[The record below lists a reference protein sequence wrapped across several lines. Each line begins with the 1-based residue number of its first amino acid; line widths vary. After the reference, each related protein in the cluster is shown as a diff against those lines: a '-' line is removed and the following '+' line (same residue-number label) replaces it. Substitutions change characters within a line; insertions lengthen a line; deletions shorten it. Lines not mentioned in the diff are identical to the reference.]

1 MDIKKHSVIYGGKE
15 LVIESGKLARQAL
28 ASCTA
33 RYGDT
38 QILATVVKSPEAREG
53 IDFFPLMVEYEER
66 LYAAGKIKG
75 SRFIKREGR
84 PTDEAILNARMVDR
98 SIRPLFNEE
107 SREDIQIILTV
118 LSIDQQNAPDIVSLL
133 AASAALSM
141 SGLDWKGPI
150 AGAKIGEKDGS
161 FIFNPTLEEL
171 EESNFNIT
179 IAGTENKVIM
189 IEAGAKEVK
198 EDVMIEAIKFAQSK
212 FEPLLTLLKE
222 IKADVKTLGIKTQ
235 PIEDDIST
243 YRLQKKAEEK
253 EIIEKAEK
261 WLSLNI
267 NEYLFG
273 EIKKTKEEKNEAAE
287 KIKKDLRQYVLS
299 LLPKNENGE
308 KIIQELNENHN
319 EKLIKKTLELVDK
332 SIKHTVT
339 KMIIE
344 EEKRIDGR
352 KLDEIRPLFIEV
364 GLIPRTHGSGL
375 FTRGQTQ
382 VLSIVTLGSPGD
394 EQILDTM
401 ELDEKKRYM
410 HHYNFPPF
418 SVGEAK
424 PLRGTSRREIGHGA
438 LAEKA
443 ILPVLPQ
450 DKEKFPYTIRVV
462 SEVLGSN
469 GSSSMGSTCGSSLS
483 LMDAGVPIKTPVAGI
498 AMGLASDNQGKWKV
512 ITDLQDVEDG
522 DGGMD
527 FKIAGTKD
535 GITAIQMDTKTDGLT
550 EEIIAQTFA
559 QGREARLRILEEM
572 NKVIKEPRADLSP
585 YAPRITSFMINPDKI
600 REVIGPGGKVI
611 NEIIDNT
618 GVTIDI
624 EDSGLV
630 MVCSA
635 DAEASKKAV
644 EWILNIVKEV
654 EAGEEYLGKVTRIMD
669 FGAFVE
675 VLPKQ
680 EGLVHVSELAPYRVN
695 HPSDIVQI
703 GDMIQVKV
711 LEIDSMGRINLSHK
725 ATAEGAKREK
735 PAGYQEQTSRP
746 KPKFNDR
753 HERGGGRQNKW

>member
-1 MDIKKHSVIYGGKE
+1 
-15 LVIESGKLARQAL
+15 
-28 ASCTA
+28 
-33 RYGDT
+33 
-38 QILATVVKSPEAREG
+38 
-53 IDFFPLMVEYEER
+53 
-66 LYAAGKIKG
+66 
-75 SRFIKREGR
+75 
-84 PTDEAILNARMVDR
+84 
-98 SIRPLFNEE
+98 
-107 SREDIQIILTV
+107 
-118 LSIDQQNAPDIVSLL
+118 
-133 AASAALSM
+133 
-141 SGLDWKGPI
+141 
-150 AGAKIGEKDGS
+150 
-161 FIFNPTLEEL
+161 
-171 EESNFNIT
+171 
-179 IAGTENKVIM
+179 
-189 IEAGAKEVK
+189 
-198 EDVMIEAIKFAQSK
+198 
-212 FEPLLTLLKE
+212 
-222 IKADVKTLGIKTQ
+222 
-235 PIEDDIST
+235 
-243 YRLQKKAEEK
+243 
-253 EIIEKAEK
+253 
-261 WLSLNI
+261 
-267 NEYLFG
+267 
-273 EIKKTKEEKNEAAE
+273 
-287 KIKKDLRQYVLS
+287 
-299 LLPKNENGE
+299 
-308 KIIQELNENHN
+308 
-319 EKLIKKTLELVDK
+319 
-332 SIKHTVT
+332 
-339 KMIIE
+339 MIIE
-344 EEKRIDGR
+344 EGKRIDGR
-352 KLDEIRPLFIEV
+352 KLDEIRPLYIEV

-418 SVGEAK
+418 SVGETS
-424 PLRGTSRREIGHGA
+424 PLRGTSRREVGHGA

-443 ILPVLPQ
+443 MTPVLPQ

-483 LMDAGVPIKTPVAGI
+483 LMDAGVPIKTHVAGI
-498 AMGLASDNQGKWKV
+498 AMGLASDNQGGWKV

-527 FKIAGTKD
+527 FKITGTKD
-535 GITAIQMDTKTDGLT
+535 GITAIQMDTKTEGLSSQ
-550 EEIIAQTFA
+550 IIEQTFK
-559 QGREARLRILEEM
+559 QGLEARLRILEEM
-572 NKVIKEPRADLSP
+572 NRVIPEPRADLSP

-644 EWILNIVKEV
+644 EWIMNIVKEV
-654 EAGEEYLGKVTRIMD
+654 EVGEEYLGRVTRIMD

-703 GDMIQVKV
+703 GDMIYVKV

-725 ATAEGAKREK
+725 ATDEGAKREM
-735 PAGYQEQTSRP
+735 PAGYQEQAPRS
-746 KPKFNDR
+746 KPRFNDR
-753 HERGGGRQNKW
+753 HERGGGRQNRW

>member
-1 MDIKKHSVIYGGKE
+1 MDIKRYSVEYGGRE
-15 LVIESGKLARQAL
+15 LTIETGKLANQAL
-28 ASCTA
+28 ASCTVQ
-33 RYGDT
+33 YGDT
-38 QILATVVKSPEAREG
+38 QILATVVKSEEARQG
-53 IDFFPLMVEYEER
+53 IDFFPLMVDYEER

-84 PTDEAILNARMVDR
+84 PTDEAILSARMVDR

-118 LSIDQQNAPDIVSLL
+118 LSIDQQNAPDIVALI

-141 SGLDWKGPI
+141 SGIDWRGPI
-150 AGAKIGEKDGS
+150 AGAGIAEKDGN
-161 FIFNPTLEEL
+161 FIFNPTAEEL
-171 EESNFNIT
+171 AESNLDIT
-179 IAGTENKVIM
+179 VAGTADKIIM
-189 IEAGAKEVK
+189 IEAGCKEVK
-198 EDVMIEAIKFAQSK
+198 ENKMIEAIKFAQTN
-212 FEPLLTLLKE
+212 FGPLLTLLQK
-222 IKADVKTLGIKTQ
+222 IKAETAPIAIDSSQNNAEKT
-235 PIEDDIST
+235 
-243 YRLQKKAEEK
+243 
-253 EIIEKAEK
+253 EIIEKAKK
-261 WLSLNI
+261 WLSENI
-267 NEYLFG
+267 NAYLFD
-273 EIKKTKEEKNEAAE
+273 EIKKTKEEKNKTAK
-287 KIKKDLRQYVLS
+287 KIENDLKELLLS
-299 LLPKNENGE
+299 TFPREENADPRL
-308 KIIQELNENHN
+308 QELTNAHN
-319 EKLIKKTLELVDK
+319 AKLIKEACSLVDAA
-332 SIKHTVT
+332 IKHEVSR
-339 KMIIE
+339 MIIE
-344 EEKRIDGR
+344 EERRIDGR
-352 KLDEIRPLFIEV
+352 KLDEIRPLYIEA

-382 VLSIVTLGSPGD
+382 VLSLVTLGSPGD

-424 PLRGTSRREIGHGA
+424 PLRGTSRREVGHGA

-443 ILPVLPQ
+443 LMPVLPQ

-483 LMDAGVPIKTPVAGI
+483 LMDAGVPIKAPVAGI
-498 AMGLASDNQGKWKV
+498 AMGLASDSAGRWKV

-522 DGGMD
+522 NGGMD
-527 FKIAGTKD
+527 FKITGTKD
-535 GITAIQMDTKTDGLT
+535 GITAIQMDTKTEGLT
-550 EEIIAQTFA
+550 SEMIEQTFK
-559 QGREARLRILEEM
+559 QGLEARLRILEEM
-572 NKVIKEPRADLSP
+572 GKVIAEPRADLSP

-630 MVCSA
+630 MVCSS

-644 EWILNIVKEV
+644 EWIQNIVKEV
-654 EAGEEYLGKVTRIMD
+654 EVGEEYLGKVTRIMD

-680 EGLVHVSELAPYRVN
+680 EGLVHVSELAPFRVN
-695 HPSDIVQI
+695 HPQDIVHV
-703 GDMIQVKV
+703 GDMIKVKV
-711 LEIDSMGRINLSHK
+711 IEIDSMGRINLSHK
-725 ATAEGAKREK
+725 ATQEGAKREMPK
-735 PAGYQEQTSRP
+735 GYEAQPPRPSRP
-746 KPKFNDR
+746 RFNDR
-753 HERGGGRQNKW
+753 HERGGGRQYRW

>member
-1 MDIKKHSVIYGGKE
+1 MDIKRYSVDYGGRE
-15 LVIESGKLARQAL
+15 LTIETGKLANQAL
-28 ASCTA
+28 ASCA
-33 RYGDT
+33 VQYGDT
-38 QILATVVKSPEAREG
+38 QILATVVKSEEARQG
-53 IDFFPLMVEYEER
+53 IDFFPLMVDYEER

-118 LSIDQQNAPDIVSLL
+118 LSIDQQNAPDIVALI

-141 SGLDWKGPI
+141 SGIDWRGPI
-150 AGAKIGEKDGS
+150 AGARIAEKEGDL
-161 FIFNPTLEEL
+161 IFNPTLEEL
-171 EESNFNIT
+171 EESKLDLT
-179 IAGTENKVIM
+179 VAGTENKIIM
-189 IEAGAKEVK
+189 IEAGAEEVK
-198 EDVMIEAIKFAQSK
+198 EAVMIEAIKFAQSK
-212 FEPLLTLLKE
+212 FEPLLKLLRE
-222 IKADVKTLGIKTQ
+222 IKAGVPVAPVEGGI
-235 PIEDDIST
+235 PE
-243 YRLQKKAEEK
+243 YRLQREEER
-253 EIIEKAEK
+253 EIIAKAEK
-261 WLSLNI
+261 WLSENTKK
-267 NEYLFG
+267 YLFA
-273 EIKKTKEEKNEAAE
+273 EIKRTKQEKNEAVK
-287 KIKKDLRQYVLS
+287 KIKEDLKEYLIPS
-299 LLPKNENGE
+299 AEGGNSTENEVA
-308 KIIQELNENHN
+308 
-319 EKLIKKTLELVDK
+319 IKKALAIVDA
-332 SIKHTVT
+332 TVKYEVT
-339 KMIIE
+339 RMIIE
-344 EEKRIDGR
+344 EDRRIDGR
-352 KLDEIRPLFIEV
+352 ALNEIRPLYIEA

-418 SVGEAK
+418 SVGETK
-424 PLRGTSRREIGHGA
+424 PLRGVSRREVGHGA

-443 ILPVLPQ
+443 LWPVIPK

-462 SEVLGSN
+462 SEVLSSN

-483 LMDAGVPIKTPVAGI
+483 LMDAGVPIKAQVAGI
-498 AMGLASDNQGKWKV
+498 AMGLASDKQGRWKV
-512 ITDLQDVEDG
+512 ITDLQDIEDG
-522 DGGMD
+522 DGAMD

-550 EEIIAQTFA
+550 DEIIEQTFK
-559 QGREARLRILEEM
+559 QGLEARMHLLEEM
-572 NKVIKEPRADLSP
+572 NKVIEKPRPDLSP

-644 EWILNIVKEV
+644 EWIQNIVKEV
-654 EAGEEYLGKVTRIMD
+654 EVGEEYLGRVTRIMD

-680 EGLVHVSELAPYRVN
+680 EGLVHVSELAPFRVN
-695 HPSDIVQI
+695 HPADIVQV

-725 ATAEGAKREK
+725 ATSEGAKREM
-735 PAGYQEQTSRP
+735 PQGYQSQPPSPHR
-746 KPKFNDR
+746 PKFNDR
-753 HERGGGRQNKW
+753 HERRGGGRQHKW